1 MKKFTKLLGIVL
13 IMALVMSMGTM
24 ALADE
29 PYGAQNQDHT
39 ITVTSNGT
47 QKHTYEAYQ
56 VFKGNLDVAEGVLAD
71 IQWGSGVDGAA
82 LLAALKADDV
92 LKADFNKEDIKT
104 AADVA
109 KVLAT
114 YEKNASK
121 LKAFSNLAYA
131 NKTETVAGTGTTP
144 GGESNNKV
152 EITVK
157 GDGYYNIVDVTT
169 TAVLKDGDTA
179 SANMLQI
186 VKDITINAK
195 DEVLKPDKKILD
207 AVNGTAT
214 EAKVAADSS
223 AIGDTVKFN
232 VEIKVP
238 DTTAY
243 RDHFVFVMNDKLP
256 AGITFTNS
264 VAIKIN
270 NADLAAA
277 NYDVTVKDGEE
288 YKAYT
293 VPADAVAAA
302 GGQEIKIVFK
312 NFKNYV
318 ETNGLIGKTIVIQYT
333 GVVNDD
339 AAFTTTGNENEVKF
353 DFSNNPNHDYHGD
366 DFEKDDP
373 KGTTPESKTKTYT
386 TSLKI
391 KKVDEKGNALAGAE
405 FTLKG
410 NSLNRTVLTG
420 DMFVTDTEAES
431 LTNSADATYV
441 VDKTTAYYKL
451 KDGSFTKTAYN
462 SETMND
468 TQYESTTVVYR
479 MVSYKIAEVSEKKV
493 ELVVTTDAN
502 GIAQFTG
509 LREGTDYTLEETHA
523 PDGYNKLDGK
533 SEFTIA
539 WSDPE
544 AEDATAPAKDQGGFT
559 LTETGEKKFGISF
572 VKADEAFVVQIENQ
586 KGTTLPSTGGIG
598 TTIFYVVGS
607 ILVVAAG
614 VLLIT
619 KKRMSREG

>member
-1 MKKFTKLLGIVL
+1 MKSLKKM
-13 IMALVMSMGTM
+13 MALVIAMVMVVAMGVTVF
-24 ALADE
+24 AE
-29 PYGAQNQDHT
+29 GSYGATNSHT

-56 VFKGNLDVAEGVLAD
+56 VFKGNLNVSEGILAD

-82 LLAALKADDV
+82 LLAALKADDT
-92 LKADFNKEDIKT
+92 LKADFNKEEIKT

-109 KVLAT
+109 KVLET
-114 YEKNASK
+114 YEDDASK

-131 NKTETVAGTGTTP
+131 NKTSTVAGTGTTP

-152 EITVK
+152 DITVS

-169 TAVLKDGDTA
+169 TAMLKDGDTA

-207 AVNGTAT
+207 AVDGTAT
-214 EAKVAADSS
+214 ETKVAADSS

-256 AGITFTNS
+256 AGITFTNA

-277 NYDVTVKDGEE
+277 YYEVTVKDGEE

-293 VPADAVAAA
+293 VPTDPVAAA

-318 ETNGLIGKTIVIQYT
+318 ETNGLIGKTITIQYT

-366 DFEKDDP
+366 DFDKDDP

-391 KKVDEKGNALAGAE
+391 KKVDENGTALAGAE

-420 DMFVTDTEAES
+420 DMFVTDTAASE
-431 LTNSADATYV
+431 LTDSADATYV

-451 KDGSFTKTAYN
+451 KDGSYTSTAYN

-468 TQYESTTVVYR
+468 TQYESTTTVYR
-479 MVSYKIAEVSEKKV
+479 KVSYKIAEVSTKQV

-523 PDGYNKLDGK
+523 PDGYNKIDGK
-533 SEFTIA
+533 STFKIE

-544 AEDATAPAKDQGGFT
+544 AEGAAAPAKDQGGFT
-559 LTETGEKKFGISF
+559 LTETGEKKFGIAF
-572 VKADEAFVVQIENQ
+572 VAADEAFEVQIQNQ
-586 KGTTLPSTGGIG
+586 KGTELPSTGGIG
-598 TTIFYVVGS
+598 TTIFYIVGA
-607 ILVVAAG
+607 ILVLGAG
-614 VLLIT
+614 ILLVT
-619 KKRMSREG
+619 RRRMNAN